1 MPSLLYLVP
10 PSCHPLR
17 SHRYTTS
24 MPPKLSVMPGL
35 RKSTRA
41 ENKDKHPGVIDLPSP
56 RRNRE
61 ILEEEREQAAA
72 KKQVDI
78 EAQARALQD
87 VAQIEDA
94 QLREDERREYSRRT
108 GKNGAYMH
116 L

>member
-1 MPSLLYLVP
+1 
-10 PSCHPLR
+10 
-17 SHRYTTS
+17 

-35 RKSTRA
+35 RMSA
-41 ENKDKHPGVIDLPSP
+41 CAGNKDKHPGVIDLPSP

-61 ILEEEREQAAA
+61 VLEEEREQAAA

-94 QLREDERREYSRRT
+94 QLRED
-108 GKNGAYMH
+108 K
-116 L
+116 

>member
-1 MPSLLYLVP
+1 MPL
-10 PSCHPLR
+10 
-17 SHRYTTS
+17 
-24 MPPKLSVMPGL
+24 KLSVMPGL
-35 RKSTRA
+35 RMSTRA

-61 ILEEEREQAAA
+61 VLEEEREQAAA

-78 EAQARALQD
+78 EARARALQD

-94 QLREDERREYSRRT
+94 QLREDEYSHRT

-116 L
+116 LSFVSMEEHKN